1 MVVFCESVESGHNSR
16 RLTVPASPYEGYTPV
31 DMCVRAM
38 LIDRDYPGWVSIETF
53 CESMREPEEGV
64 PEEHARRGMSSWKK
78 LVGALS
84 DVAT

>member
-1 MVVFCESVESGHNSR
+1 
-16 RLTVPASPYEGYTPV
+16 
-31 DMCVRAM
+31 M